1 MARSHDEKRMELR
14 EHLGELRTHL
24 IRSAW
29 YLILGSIIA
38 YQFFTPLYAFI
49 YRPLDKEMRRLTER
63 RIAIELKQQ
72 FDNPDNKQ
80 FDWAN
85 IPPPHDPP
93 TKEDVVVRDRAALWN
108 QKHPVVVHP
117 MSSVFNNFYD
127 PFTVRLKVSILFGLI
142 IVTPF
147 VIRELALFLLPA
159 LTPQERRPIMM
170 MMPLSILLLIF
181 GVVVA
186 YATMFFAMAW
196 FLSYLDDFPQGAT
209 LMQSQ
214 SDYVVFFI
222 KMMAAFGIAFQ
233 LPVVL
238 MAGAFAGVVTSKG
251 LIKNWRW
258 GVVLAAA
265 GGLFTPSNDIISMAL
280 MSVPLLFL
288 YFGSILL
295 VKMVE
300 RHKEKN
306 KHTFKPV

>member
-29 YLILGSIIA
+29 YLVLGSIIA

-49 YRPLDKEMRRLTER
+49 YRPLDREMRRLTEH
-63 RIAIELKQQ
+63 RIEVELKQQ
-72 FDNPDNKQ
+72 LSHPENQ
-80 FDWAN
+80 QYDWAN

-93 TKEDVVVRDRAALWN
+93 TKEDIAVRDRAALWN
-108 QKHPVVVHP
+108 QKHPIVVHP
-117 MSSVFNNFYD
+117 LTSVFNNFYD
-127 PFTVRLKVSILFGLI
+127 PFTVRLKVSVLFGLI

-306 KHTFKPV
+306 KHTFKPA